1 MLDFTLFDK
10 ALKIVWV
17 KSLRAYDER
26 PWNFIP
32 LSVLSNENLSKLYW
46 GIISHWQKINDTNP
60 KAKGD
65 V

>member
-17 KSLRAYDER
+17 KSLRANDER

-32 LSVLSNENLSKLYW
+32 LSLLSNENLPKFYW

-60 KAKGD
+60 KAKED